1 MSYCVAQGTPLSY
14 MTTWMGGVTLG
25 PGYIQLSVFTV
36 HLKLRILLCTI
47 LQYKIKFFNK
57 VWIVGMLEEYLH
69 SLYTKQGTGVR
80 RKETGSEENQ
90 GTLLFISNNCI
101 EVWLIFSVTL
111 SSAAQQCY
119 SVIHIK
125 SIYFFALYFYFFSF
139 FKLLLLFLL

>member
-1 MSYCVAQGTPLSY
+1 
-14 MTTWMGGVTLG
+14 
-25 PGYIQLSVFTV
+25 
-36 HLKLRILLCTI
+36 
-47 LQYKIKFFNK
+47 
-57 VWIVGMLEEYLH
+57 MLEEYLH